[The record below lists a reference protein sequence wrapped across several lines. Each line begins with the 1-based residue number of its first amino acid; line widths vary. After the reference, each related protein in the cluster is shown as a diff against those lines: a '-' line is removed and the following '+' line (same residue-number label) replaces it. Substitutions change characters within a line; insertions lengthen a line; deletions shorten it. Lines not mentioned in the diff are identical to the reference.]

1 MKVSLQDFALLRIG
15 TYAITRPLCMA
26 IRKETVL
33 SSLMYVRE
41 TELYSV
47 SYSLQR
53 KVCLMVSSA
62 ILSSITSRCSGN
74 EPRASPSSRGEP
86 RELQKS
92 RLASLSKFVYFEYV
106 SGLYKFVVLT
116 ICSQEYCVIW
126 SFFFRLMPVGNND
139 LCISFCCSPLQKL
152 VFLKGPFSIFGTIKW
167 SY

>member
-1 MKVSLQDFALLRIG
+1 MKWKK
-15 TYAITRPLCMA
+15 TYKTLHCYISELTPQPCMA
-26 IRKETVL
+26 IRKETAL

-41 TELYSV
+41 RELYSV
-47 SYSLQR
+47 SYPLQC

-92 RLASLSKFVYFEYV
+92 RLVSLSKFLYFEYV

-116 ICSQEYCVIW
+116 ICSQECCVIW
-126 SFFFRLMPVGNND
+126 SFFPSYASRQQWFVTEVYFVLLFTFAEASVFER
-139 LCISFCCSPLQKL
+139 SF
-152 VFLKGPFSIFGTIKW
+152 FDIW
-167 SY
+167 YN

>member
-1 MKVSLQDFALLRIG
+1 
-15 TYAITRPLCMA
+15 MA

-41 TELYSV
+41 RELYSV

-92 RLASLSKFVYFEYV
+92 RLASLSKFLYFEYV

-116 ICSQEYCVIW
+116 I
-126 SFFFRLMPVGNND
+126 NA
-139 LCISFCCSPLQKL
+139 
-152 VFLKGPFSIFGTIKW
+152 LKSAV
-167 SY
+167 